1 LNSTNR
7 LERESDIQYGCK
19 RLLEAVGF
27 WCGSLSQG
35 RKTRQS
41 AGLPDVIALHPQH
54 GVLFVEAKQR
64 TGVQSAA
71 QQKFEQRC
79 VAAGVPYVVARS
91 VAELQGYLRL
101 RGLLA

>member
-1 LNSTNR
+1 MTS
-7 LERESDIQYGCK
+7 LERETDIQYSCK

-41 AGLPDVIALHPQH
+41 AGMCDIIALHPRH
-54 GVLFVEAKQR
+54 GVLFLECKQR
-64 TGVQSAA
+64 GGTQSLA
-71 QQKFEQRC
+71 QIKFEARC
-79 VAAGVPYVVARS
+79 QAAKVPYVVARS

-101 RGLLA
+101 RGLIA